1 MKSMNL
7 NLNVIFVLWT
17 LAESLHA
24 LVVFVLVPIA
34 RAMISTIFLTDYN
47 SGCDLGSDGKDD
59 MESELRDVE
68 ADRQKLGCS
77 IYHLK
82 QLSQWGKDLHRS
94 GNKDA
99 AAH

>member
-59 MESELRDVE
+59 MESELRS
-68 ADRQKLGCS
+68 RQTENGM
-77 IYHLK
+77 
-82 QLSQWGKDLHRS
+82 LHIS
-94 GNKDA
+94 FETTFTMG
-99 AAH
+99 